1 MNRSFVFVGI
11 LVFLVGAIAYTTY
24 RIWHILPLPHWG
36 KSAVAALYLLCFLV
50 IFPHYMLGSRM
61 PFPLAAATY
70 EIGNSWMIFFLYALL
85 FFLVLDLG
93 RLVHLVPKG
102 FLNSSLPGT
111 CVVLGAIVGLLTYGG
126 FHYHHKYRE
135 ALEIT
140 TEKPLEKPLTIVL
153 ASDLHAGYHNR
164 EKELG
169 RWVDLI
175 NAEHPDLVLFA
186 GDIVD
191 GSLRPVIEKDYGSI
205 FRRIEAPV
213 YACLGNHE
221 YIGGEEQAREFI
233 SKAGINLL
241 KDSAVEAFGIRII
254 GRDDRSN
261 PSRAALWELFQADD
275 RFTIVLDHQPYH
287 LEEAEEAG
295 ADFQFSGHTHHGQ
308 IWPGNWL
315 TDAMYE
321 KAFGAYQ
328 RGDTRYYI
336 SSGMGIWG
344 GKFRIGTRSEYI
356 VLKLRPSKAATP

>member
-36 KSAVAALYLLCFLV
+36 KSAV
-50 IFPHYMLGSRM
+50 
-61 PFPLAAATY
+61 
-70 EIGNSWMIFFLYALL
+70 
-85 FFLVLDLG
+85 
-93 RLVHLVPKG
+93 
-102 FLNSSLPGT
+102 
-111 CVVLGAIVGLLTYGG
+111 
-126 FHYHHKYRE
+126 
-135 ALEIT
+135 
-140 TEKPLEKPLTIVL
+140 
-153 ASDLHAGYHNR
+153 
-164 EKELG
+164 
-169 RWVDLI
+169 
-175 NAEHPDLVLFA
+175 
-186 GDIVD
+186 
-191 GSLRPVIEKDYGSI
+191 
-205 FRRIEAPV
+205 
-213 YACLGNHE
+213 
-221 YIGGEEQAREFI
+221 
-233 SKAGINLL
+233 
-241 KDSAVEAFGIRII
+241 
-254 GRDDRSN
+254 
-261 PSRAALWELFQADD
+261 AALWELFQADD

-356 VLKLRPSKAATP
+356 VLKLRPAKAATS